1 MNCQKSVLCDRWRMA
16 VRLFASILILSLTC
30 GGCGGQPAEKANP
43 VTLVDVSQGLLVRD
57 GCEQAPDLDF
67 RNQVVAAAPFNGPS
81 QIDHGALVLTVD
93 PGQWRNLG
101 YGVRQ
106 QIIAIIDCG
115 DAGPG
120 KYHFNIDVRAPDGSD
135 VMKIS
140 SKELMQ
146 WRAAGLAR
154 LEYTRLR
161 ADAVPR
167 DAAIPN
173 PSPID
178 PGAPEQ

>member
-1 MNCQKSVLCDRWRMA
+1 MA
-16 VRLFASILILSLTC
+16 ARVFASILVLSLTC
-30 GGCGGQPAEKANP
+30 AACGRPEPKANP
-43 VTLVDVSQGLLVRD
+43 VTLVDVGQGRLVRD
-57 GCEQAPDLDF
+57 DCEQAADLDF
-67 RNQVVAAAPFNGPS
+67 RNQVVAAAPFKGPS
-81 QIDHGALVLTVD
+81 EVEHGALVLTVD

-106 QIIAIIDCG
+106 RIIAIIDCG

-120 KYHFNIDVRAPDGSD
+120 KYHFTIYVRGPDGTD
-135 VMKIS
+135 IMKIPAA
-140 SKELMQ
+140 ELMQ

-154 LEYTRLR
+154 LEQSGLR

-173 PSPID
+173 RSPID
-178 PGAPEQ
+178 PGAPAQ